1 VIRFSRIGFGDS
13 APATNLIQAAATP
26 KNRPRKE
33 FLYWSDDGDLVALRF
48 KNWKLVFAEQRAH
61 GFDVWQ
67 EPFVQLRVPKPFNLR
82 SDSFERADTGGFQLY
97 AVAGGT
103 NFRWRRRKPSW
114 RTGYLAV
121 C

>member
-1 VIRFSRIGFGDS
+1 M
-13 APATNLIQAAATP
+13 QAAATP

-48 KNWKLVFAEQRAH
+48 QNWKLVFAEQRAH

-67 EPFVQLRVPKPFNLR
+67 EPFVQLRVPKLFNLR

-103 NFRWRRRKPSW
+103 NFRAGAGASLR
-114 RTGYLAV
+114 GELAI
-121 C
+121 